1 MLAFLVAGACVCA
14 GFLPATAYADR
25 PPEGWDKGESAPA
38 TTPSADAVPAPESP
52 AASGSAVEG
61 AGVSPA
67 EAQAAA
73 RVAATG
79 EVVEFANKSA
89 AHAAEQSGVAQA
101 AELDNSAKSDEQQ
114 ASQQHKHLGPW
125 IALTDTQAV
134 TRLESEMKMRSL
146 QAVLPGF
153 AMLGTAAL
161 CGVAA
166 AFCLRRRPVRPPR

>member
-1 MLAFLVAGACVCA
+1 M
-14 GFLPATAYADR
+14 PATAYADR

-38 TTPSADAVPAPESP
+38 ATPSADAVPAPESP
-52 AASGSAVEG
+52 AASGSATAG
-61 AGVSPA
+61 TGVSTA

-79 EVVEFANKSA
+79 EVVEFTNKSA

-101 AELDNSAKSDEQQ
+101 AELEDSAKDGQQ
-114 ASQQHKHLGPW
+114 ASQQRKHLGPW

-153 AMLGTAAL
+153 AMLGAAAL

-166 AFCLRRRPVRPPR
+166 AFCLRRRPERSSR